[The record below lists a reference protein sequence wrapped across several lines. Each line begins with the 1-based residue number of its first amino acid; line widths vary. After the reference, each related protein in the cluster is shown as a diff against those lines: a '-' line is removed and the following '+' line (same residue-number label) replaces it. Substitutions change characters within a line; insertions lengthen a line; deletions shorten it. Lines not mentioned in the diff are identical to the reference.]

1 GRRAANTFEAC
12 FFVVSPSD
20 YDALLAEID
29 RSGGPTA
36 AFRLELARKAF
47 AHTGGYDTAIA
58 ATPANGSCAAATA
71 PTHRRS
77 RSHCARSATC
87 VTARTRT
94 RMPRGTP
101 TASPRSVARSCS

>member
-20 YDALLAEID
+20 YDALLGEID
-29 RSGGPTA
+29 RAGGPTA

-58 ATPANGSCAAATA
+58 ATLAA
-71 PTHRRS
+71 
-77 RSHCARSATC
+77 
-87 VTARTRT
+87 V
-94 RMPRGTP
+94 
-101 TASPRSVARSCS
+101 SVADAGFVRTADGAYPPTLALALRKVCDLRYGENPHQA